1 MELHVHQTTPDALIE
16 TVEKTADQVVACQFE
31 SPLPDKDL
39 QALAAALSV
48 GNVQPETVT
57 IRAIRYEPTVTDST
71 ALSLD
76 SLAMHTDGAFLAEP
90 PRRFILSCRRADE
103 GGGGVTR
110 LLPVARIMDSA
121 PRWALRALRTAAY
134 RFLMTYDGD
143 LATSFTGP
151 VLYDGLDGAV
161 RIRWRGDHIYR
172 PAPTA
177 PGDAEAAEA
186 SEWLYSFLGSSEP
199 ATYAL
204 RQGELMVVPNEFFV
218 HGRSALSPDSSRE
231 IMRVW
236 AF

>member
-1 MELHVHQTTPDALIE
+1 MELHVRRTSPDALVE
-16 TVEKTADQVVACQFE
+16 TVVKLADQVVVCQFE
-31 SPLPDKDL
+31 SPLSDKDL
-39 QALAAALSV
+39 QALAATLSV
-48 GNVQPETVT
+48 GNARPETIA

-76 SLAMHTDGAFLAEP
+76 SLSMHTDGAFLPEP

-103 GGGGVTR
+103 GGGGVSW
-110 LLPVARIMDSA
+110 LLPVSRIVDSA
-121 PRWALRALRTAAY
+121 PLWVLRALRTAAY

-151 VLYDGLDGAV
+151 VLYDGQDGAE

-172 PAPTA
+172 PVPTA
-177 PGDAEAAEA
+177 NSDAKAAPA
-186 SEWLYSFLGSSEP
+186 AEWLYSFLGSAES
-199 ATYAL
+199 ATYTL

-218 HGRSALSPDSSRE
+218 HGRSQLSRDSSRE
-231 IMRVW
+231 IMRAW